1 MWLGGFT
8 GIREFSLWH
17 IGVFEEEAGQSLR
30 CQLDIQVEMLSRQL
44 DKNSLHR
51 VIKGREA

>member
-1 MWLGGFT
+1 MWLGGFI

-17 IGVFEEEAGQSLR
+17 IGVFEEEAGRSLS

-44 DKNSLHR
+44 DKNSLHW
-51 VIKGREA
+51 VIKGRET

>member
-1 MWLGGFT
+1 MWLGGFI

-17 IGVFEEEAGQSLR
+17 IGVFEEEAGQSLS

-44 DKNSLHR
+44 DKNSLHW
-51 VIKGREA
+51 VIKGRET